1 MEKEY
6 KNNTRHQIRYEML
19 NKMGIKDINKW
30 EKDNGKDKR
39 YNFNLWSNNW
49 IKAAMK
55 ILEIKPA
62 GKHPINGKYIEYF
75 EEEDMKRILDYIIPK
90 VDQFFYTPKRIVEEL
105 GNHGYKNERSA
116 MTRATRIAKELG
128 IEPENNGKPYL
139 YGPEDAERIK
149 EKMNSRYKY
158 NKAEV
163 ENENIQ
169 MQIDEPEDVTELEEK
184 VPLHLEVSSKEKDIL
199 DSISH
204 QYNISIVEYLMGLVG
219 KDTNIN
225 VTSELLERRK

>member
-6 KNNTRHQIRYEML
+6 KNTTRHQIRYEML

-30 EKDNGKDKR
+30 EKDNEIDNKR

-55 ILEIKPA
+55 RLEIKPA
-62 GKHPINGKYIEYF
+62 GKHLINGKYIQYF
-75 EEEDMKRILDYIIPK
+75 KEEDMKRILDYIPK

-139 YGPEDAERIK
+139 YSPENAERIK
-149 EKMNSRYKY
+149 ERMNSGYKY
-158 NKAEV
+158 DKAEV

-169 MQIDEPEDVTELEEK
+169 MQIDEPEDVTELEETTS
-184 VPLHLEVSSKEKDIL
+184 HLEEAVMKVL
-199 DSISH
+199 DSI
-204 QYNISIVEYLMGLVG
+204 IG
-219 KDTNIN
+219 KYKITI
-225 VTSELLERRK
+225 ELERR